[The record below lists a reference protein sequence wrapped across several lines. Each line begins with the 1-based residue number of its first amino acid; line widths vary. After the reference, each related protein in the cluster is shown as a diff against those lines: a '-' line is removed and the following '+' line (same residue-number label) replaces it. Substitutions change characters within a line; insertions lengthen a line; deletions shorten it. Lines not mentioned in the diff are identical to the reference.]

1 MTTITRPG
9 PTNLQNEP
17 GYELDLLWDQMAD
30 VVEATE
36 IVANAALPATQIA
49 AGGLISDASA
59 KATPIDTDVVAL
71 SDSEA
76 AGVLK
81 KLHWS
86 LVKSELSIYK
96 QQVFMPDNIGWD
108 YGLYPI
114 IPSITKIDGRRRRG
128 SAGITPEA
136 LFDLFSTARTAPVTT
151 YYVSAATGSDSNNGL
166 TVGSKVR
173 SINKAVL
180 LGNATG
186 SAYLVYIDAGL
197 YYRSLNFCS
206 TTSTQ
211 VLQDAAF
218 IAVGGTV
225 VCSSCD
231 QFTAPSLDGTYTN
244 CYAIAMTGVEKVVD
258 LLQRSANGS
267 YQQMVNVATAALC
280 NVRPGSWASVSG
292 TIYVNRSDG
301 LAVTNTNTRTLR
313 TSCSLLIRANISA
326 YLGSLD
332 GESGWAFEGGDSIGA
347 VRVSVT
353 TPTPNAHKALVLK
366 NVAFAHA
373 GGIVS
378 TGGRCIEVDSFPGIV
393 ALYECSATKSRTDLF
408 NAKNGNGA
416 VPPPVLLTVNCV
428 GVDTGEYNGTSC
440 NAWTLHDD
448 VVGMDIAGYY
458 EGGAGGTIH
467 NIVTSRAALVGTYVG
482 LDRGDKVHGGS
493 IEPTAI
499 RAANTATID
508 CYAVS
513 VWQPVSGMA
522 YHADDTSVIR
532 LFGDCTWP
540 ARYAGDVT
548 VVVP

>member
-1 MTTITRPG
+1 MSTNFPASRDTFPRPA
-9 PTNLQNEP
+9 P
-17 GYELDLLWDQMAD
+17 GDARLGHAQLHDDLAD
-30 VVEATE
+30 AVEAIEAAIGTPD
-36 IVANAALPATQIA
+36 VADPTSVNSRLAALEA
-49 AGGLISDASA
+49 
-59 KATPIDTDVVAL
+59 V
-71 SDSEA
+71 DS
-76 AGVLK
+76 
-81 KLHWS
+81 
-86 LVKSELSIYK
+86 SIYGW
-96 QQVFMPDNIGWD
+96 QTFTPDGIGWD

-114 IPSITKIDGRRRRG
+114 TPAITKVDGRRRLG

-151 YYVSAATGSDSNNGL
+151 YYVSVATGSDSNDGL
-166 TVGSKVR
+166 TPGSKVR

-186 SAYLVYIDAGL
+186 SPYKVYIDAGL
-197 YYRSLNFCS
+197 YYRSLHFSAN
-206 TTSTQ
+206 TATK

-258 LLQRSANGS
+258 LLQRSPDGS

-280 NVRPGSWASVSG
+280 NTRPGSWASVSG
-292 TIYVNRSDG
+292 TIYVNRADG

-313 TSCSLLIRANISA
+313 TSSSLLITANISA
-326 YLGSLD
+326 YLGSDD
-332 GESGWAFEGGDSIGA
+332 GEGGWAFEGGDSIGA
-347 VRVSVT
+347 VRVKVT
-353 TPTPNAHKALVLK
+353 TPTPNAHKVFVIKSA
-366 NVAFAHA
+366 AFAHA
-373 GGIVS
+373 GGLVS

-393 ALYECSATKSRTDLF
+393 ALFGCSATKSRTDLY
-408 NAKNGNGA
+408 NAKNSNGA
-416 VPPPVLLTVNCV
+416 VPPPVLLTVNCT
-428 GVDTGEYNGTSC
+428 GTDTGEYNGTSC

-467 NIVTSRAALVGTYVG
+467 NISTSRAALVGTYVG
-482 LDRGDKVHGGS
+482 LDRGDKVHGGN

-499 RAANTATID
+499 RAANTAAID

-513 VWQPVSGMA
+513 VWQPVAGMA
-522 YHADDTSVIR
+522 YHADDTSVVR

-540 ARYAGDVT
+540 ARYAGNVAVMSGT
-548 VVVP
+548 